1 MNWMLLL
8 PKKKLLTM
16 TIKITK
22 IIIIIINKGNNMTNL
37 KKVGLSALA
46 GSLVAFS
53 ATAGTLNVSGGAKL
67 TYTGDTGAQDLETDG
82 NRFGMQQL
90 MSFTGGGELDNGHSI
105 SLAHYMT
112 AVGGKSSSTLTYDMG
127 DMGAIK
133 YQQDSGSLGI
143 GYIDDIMPTA
153 DEEVWNGL
161 DADSISDG
169 TETLNGRV
177 NGGVNGFNYAYTMG
191 MTSINVGYAD
201 GTTNTSTDDGGQSG
215 AGSIESSTSIAVSMT
230 PMDGLRIVAGT
241 GERGA
246 TNSTSDDHTTFGL
259 TYAYGP
265 VTVGLQQSEVDFAA
279 TGTADLETDLIGI
292 SFAVNDDLSISYGE
306 QETTADGDT
315 DVQKVTGMSVGYS
328 MGSMSI
334 KAHKNKAEN
343 VQQVANVTSEHTE
356 VSLSFAF

>member
-1 MNWMLLL
+1 
-8 PKKKLLTM
+8 M